1 MMVQQKPTIQNQ
13 PIKLKYEIDGDE
25 RNRWK
30 RGKGD
35 MPDFTHGKK
44 K

>member
-1 MMVQQKPTIQNQ
+1 MVQQKPTIQNQ
-13 PIKLKYEIDGDE
+13 PIRLQYERMKGIDG
-25 RNRWK
+25 
-30 RGKGD
+30 RGGMGD